1 MDNDDDEDLGAPN
14 DHKHHYRSGKVVT
27 DSSTDNKSPIL
38 SFFSSFFKA
47 KSTPSEEQCRQHL
60 NRIGLEIKKVQQ
72 MSDTTQNAAVQADC
86 ARRIAKLNDEKR
98 FYQIIK
104 EQYKIRHMFKTTKT
118 EGVKSACK
126 ERMRHLMIELES
138 LDMKKEND
146 FNVTVESTKRVE
158 GQNRKAEDVDWYQRV
173 LQYVTVTNSEQ
184 YHDQRKQAAQHLSHQ
199 PDIPISNEQMQQ
211 QSPHKYD
218 QQYNGYKNKEH
229 FLPQQYQQ
237 QPYLYHQQQHDHLDH
252 QTRGPRKREVL
263 IQENHHVPFDSQP
276 SNYPNKSRHSLPQHQ
291 HICPSPRSPQRVHES
306 ASVPN
311 NGHCQ
316 NAHYNDKIKTPPR
329 KGTHTMQRLPLATPV
344 PPKKEGLNKLIS
356 YLAP

>member
-14 DHKHHYRSGKVVT
+14 DPKNCYRSGKVVT
-27 DSSTDNKSPIL
+27 DSSSDKKSPIL

-47 KSTPSEEQCRQHL
+47 KSTPSEEQCQQHL
-60 NRIGLEIKKVQQ
+60 NRIRLEIKKVQQ
-72 MSDTTQNAAVQADC
+72 MSDTTHNAAVQADC

-104 EQYKIRHMFKTTKT
+104 EQHKIRHMFKTTKM
-118 EGVKSACK
+118 EGVKYACK
-126 ERMRHLMIELES
+126 ERMRQLMIELDS

-158 GQNRKAEDVDWYQRV
+158 GQDRKEEDVDWYQRV
-173 LQYVTVTNSEQ
+173 LQYVNVTNSEQ
-184 YHDQRKQAAQHLSHQ
+184 YQDQREQAAQQLSHQ
-199 PDIPISNEQMQQ
+199 PVIPISNEQKQQ
-211 QSPHKYD
+211 QYPHKYD
-218 QQYNGYKNKEH
+218 QQNIGDNNKEH
-229 FLPQQYQQ
+229 LLPQQYQQ
-237 QPYLYHQQQHDHLDH
+237 QPYLYHHQQHDHLDH
-252 QTRGPRKREVL
+252 QARGPRKMKVL
-263 IQENHHVPFDSQP
+263 IQENRHVPFDSQP

-291 HICPSPRSPQRVHES
+291 HIRPSPRSPQRVHES
-306 ASVPN
+306 ASVSN
-311 NGHCQ
+311 NGHYE
-316 NAHYNDKIKTPPR
+316 NSHYNDKIKAPPR